1 MRKPIQNCFTS
12 MLILSMGISLIGCS
26 AGPDYIT
33 PKIDLPK
40 SSNTKID
47 SEITAFLLEKWWNIF
62 RDPTLNKLEEEAVK
76 NNADIKQAVANIYEA
91 AAMAGVSVADF
102 FPSIGLSG
110 NGKKNHSSQNSPTYY
125 KGIGMSTDMIDYVT
139 STGMSYEIDFFG
151 KYRRANEAARA
162 NLLSS
167 RAAKESILLTIT
179 SEVAKTYFMLRALDA
194 KLAIARRTLKTR
206 QESYLVYKNRF
217 ESGYCT
223 ELDYLRMESEMA
235 SVKTVVLDLESSAE
249 KIENALGVLIGASPK
264 TLVARRTERS
274 SSLESLRVPS
284 NVPSG
289 LPSNLLARRP
299 DVAQSEG
306 QLIAA
311 NAAIGQAA
319 AAHFPSIS
327 LTGMFGFESKSLGT
341 LFGGTPSEMWNFGGG
356 VSLPIFMGGKLNAM
370 SDAAKARYKKM
381 LAAYEKSIQ
390 IAFKETLDSLISTR
404 KNREIVASRTRQVN
418 ALRKS
423 YQIAKT
429 QKESGLIGMLDL
441 LDVERGLLAAE
452 MELAGALQNQ
462 LNAVVDLCKALGG
475 GWNIDKLKGKL

>member
-1 MRKPIQNCFTS
+1 MRKLIRNCFTS
-12 MLILSMGISLIGCS
+12 VFILSIGISLIGCS
-26 AGPDYIT
+26 AGPDYVA

-40 SSNTKID
+40 SSGTKAD
-47 SEITAFLLEKWWNIF
+47 SEITAFLSEKWWNIF
-62 RDPTLNKLEEEAVK
+62 RDSTLNKLEEEALK

-91 AAMAGVSVADF
+91 AAMAGVSAADF
-102 FPSIGLSG
+102 FPSIELTG
-110 NGKKNHSSQNSPTYY
+110 NGKKNHTSKNAPIYY
-125 KGIGMSTDMIDYVT
+125 GKTDMIDYVA

-151 KYRRANEAARA
+151 KYRRANEAVRA

-167 RAAKESILLTIT
+167 RAAKESLLLTVT

-206 QESYLVYKNRF
+206 QESYLVYKSRF

-264 TLVARRTERS
+264 TLVIRRTKRS

-284 NVPSG
+284 NIPSG

-299 DVAQSEG
+299 DVAQAEG

-341 LFGGTPSEMWNFGGG
+341 LFGGAPSEMWNFGGG

-381 LAAYEKSIQ
+381 LATYEKIIQ

-404 KNREIVASRTRQVN
+404 KNREIVVSRTRQVN
-418 ALRKS
+418 ALKKS

-462 LNAVVDLCKALGG
+462 LTAVVDLCKALGG
-475 GWNIDKLKGKL
+475 GWNIDKLQNKM